1 MSRSLRVTIHVL
13 AAALLTLQTN
23 VLACSAPGP
32 APFEEV
38 LAETVSTAVIRVEE
52 VRLKHK
58 GPRLITIRPDAEAQL
73 RITIGPD
80 VEAEVRVTETLSG
93 RPAAVKL
100 LSYSSSWCG
109 GHNLKVGDYYVLL
122 LRENRTAV
130 ELLPNDPSILYLFG
144 YYDEESGS
152 TESRSRLLM
161 HLRNYQRIH
170 SFPDAFPVQK
180 YFEHN
185 FVDSMV
191 EPSA

>member
-32 APFEEV
+32 APFEDV
-38 LAETVSTAVIRVEE
+38 LGNAVSTAVIRIEE
-52 VRLKHK
+52 VRLKRK
-58 GPRLITIRPDAEAQL
+58 GPQQITFV
-73 RITIGPD
+73 PD

-93 RPAAVKL
+93 RPVTVKL